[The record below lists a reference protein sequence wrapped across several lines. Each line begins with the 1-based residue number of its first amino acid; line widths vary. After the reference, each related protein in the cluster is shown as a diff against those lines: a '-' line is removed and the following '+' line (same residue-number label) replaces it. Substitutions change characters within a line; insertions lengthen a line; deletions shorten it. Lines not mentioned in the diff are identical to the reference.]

1 MSDIGNRRS
10 RVKKGVFMIFL
21 PKKVTLEFY
30 WPKIYFQEL
39 QKGIL
44 LPTTILWQPKKSCFW
59 NWSIAA
65 LFFGFGVGLAFE
77 HCDHPSMK
85 DEP

>member
-1 MSDIGNRRS
+1 MSDVGNRRS

-44 LPTTILWQPKKSCFW
+44 LPTTILWQP
-59 NWSIAA
+59 
-65 LFFGFGVGLAFE
+65 
-77 HCDHPSMK
+77 
-85 DEP
+85 